1 MIPLSELSIILFY
14 TLIRKAIVVMEV
26 EFKLSSILPE
36 AIGTMLDEMPESL
49 KDCSEEELI
58 EQANP
63 NENLWHLRR
72 NFWAEFRSKVE
83 NGKPKQMYMT
93 NVYNGVIGDT
103 QFYRICR
110 KFSKVAFITRP
121 LQSYDDVVD
130 LTAEI
135 GFNRVKEI
143 IHKMSVMKTD
153 PDTGK
158 TDYDLQK
165 VDRLFK
171 MVQWTTDRAK
181 GQAIQRQQIQQHNI
195 NETKDKALE
204 IAGDIDDPR
213 LLDIPEKKE
222 PEGMFDAELIE

>member
-1 MIPLSELSIILFY
+1 
-14 TLIRKAIVVMEV
+14 MEV

-36 AIGTMLDEMPESL
+36 ALATMVDEMPENL
-49 KDCSEEELI
+49 KECSEEELI

-72 NFWAEFRSKVE
+72 NFWKEFRSKVE
-83 NGKPKQMYMT
+83 NGKPKQMHMT

-121 LQSYDDVVD
+121 LQDYDNNVD

-135 GFNRVKEI
+135 GFNRIKDI
-143 IHKMSVMKTD
+143 IHNMSVMKKD
-153 PDTGK
+153 PETGK

-195 NETKDKALE
+195 NETKDKPLE
-204 IAGDIDDPR
+204 LAGDIDDPR
-213 LLDIPEKKE
+213 LLEIPEKKE